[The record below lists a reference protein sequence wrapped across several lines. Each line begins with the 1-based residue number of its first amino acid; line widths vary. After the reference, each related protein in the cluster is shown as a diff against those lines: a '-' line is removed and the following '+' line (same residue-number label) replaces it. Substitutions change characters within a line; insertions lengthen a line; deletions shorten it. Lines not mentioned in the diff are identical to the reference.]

1 MMGKKEMNTSEIV
14 DRYQRRHTSISVLA
28 ELNACSTKEIKDI
41 LIDAGVL
48 RKQKE
53 PEPVVVAP
61 VLPKMPR
68 KLVAAYKMVCS
79 DIKEEIEMHKKIAA
93 AEKKEMSAERA
104 KVKAEISELLQ
115 QYREFETIRKNNIQ
129 IHINAID
136 ILENELK
143 EENEF
148 FEMFK

>member
-1 MMGKKEMNTSEIV
+1 MMGRKEMNTSEIV

-48 RKQKE
+48 RKQKD
-53 PEPVVVAP
+53 PEPIIVAP
-61 VLPKMPR
+61 ALPKMPK
-68 KLVAAYKMVCS
+68 KLVAAHKMVCR
-79 DIKEEIEMHKKIAA
+79 DIKEEIEMHKKTA
-93 AEKKEMSAERA
+93 AEEKIEMSAERA

-115 QYREFETIRKNNIQ
+115 QYREFETIRKNNIK